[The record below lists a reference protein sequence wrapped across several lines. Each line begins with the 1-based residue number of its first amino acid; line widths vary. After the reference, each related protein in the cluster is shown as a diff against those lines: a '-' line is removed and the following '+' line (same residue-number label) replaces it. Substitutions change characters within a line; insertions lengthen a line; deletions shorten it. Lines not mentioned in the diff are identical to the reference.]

1 MKARVVNKERGISL
15 IGTIFVLVILAL
27 LAMIGLKVVPT
38 VTEYMT
44 IKKAIVV
51 AKSAGSTVPEIRNSF
66 DKQADVGYVDSIS
79 AKDLDIEKTAD
90 GFEVS
95 FAYEKKIPL
104 AGPVSLVI
112 DYQGSTAPA
121 TLGPKRKSAP
131 DQ

>member
-1 MKARVVNKERGISL
+1 MKVGMINKQRGISL
-15 IGTIFVLVILAL
+15 IGTIFVLAILAVIAL
-27 LAMIGLKVVPT
+27 IGLKVVPT

-51 AKSAGSTVPEIRNSF
+51 AKAGNTVPEIRASF

-79 AKDLDIEKTAD
+79 GKDLDIEKTAD

-104 AGPVSLVI
+104 FGPVSLAI
-112 DYQGSTAPA
+112 DYEGSTAPA
-121 TLGPKRKSAP
+121 TLGPKRKP
-131 DQ
+131 VDQ